1 MELDRQASHCCT
13 VGSGATR
20 TQGKVGLCYQ
30 DILPSHEVE
39 GEEEVEGR
47 KANI

>member
-1 MELDRQASHCCT
+1 MELERQASHCCT

-20 TQGKVGLCYQ
+20 TQGNIGLCKKE
-30 DILPSHEVE
+30 ILPSHEVE

-47 KANI
+47 KTKI